1 MKYIFGPVP
10 SRRLGMSL
18 GTDIISFKT
27 CTLDCIYCQLGV
39 TTVKTLER
47 QSFVPKDE
55 VLNELKDFLS
65 GQNRHIDFITLSG
78 SGEPT
83 LSSDIGDI
91 IHQIK
96 SFTNIPVAVL
106 TNGSLLF
113 RDDVRQDLMEAD
125 MVAPSLDS
133 ITDESFQKV
142 NRPCKG
148 LTEELIIE
156 GLIRFSHEFKGK
168 IWLEIMIVKGI
179 NDSLEELKK
188 IAALTHTLRL
198 DKIHLNTVVRPPAE
212 KFAQA
217 VTAEEMKEI
226 ITLFDERAEI
236 IAEIDKPVVDTL
248 QHKNMEGEILS
259 LLKRRPCTIEDIS
272 NSLGIHRNEA
282 IKYVE
287 KLMISGSIGRVKQG
301 EKWFYEKMSEI

>member
-168 IWLEIMIVKGI
+168 IWLEIMIMKGI

>member
-1 MKYIFGPVP
+1 M
-10 SRRLGMSL
+10 
-18 GTDIISFKT
+18 
-27 CTLDCIYCQLGV
+27 
-39 TTVKTLER
+39 
-47 QSFVPKDE
+47 
-55 VLNELKDFLS
+55 
-65 GQNRHIDFITLSG
+65 
-78 SGEPT
+78 
-83 LSSDIGDI
+83 
-91 IHQIK
+91 
-96 SFTNIPVAVL
+96 
-106 TNGSLLF
+106 
-113 RDDVRQDLMEAD
+113 
-125 MVAPSLDS
+125 
-133 ITDESFQKV
+133 
-142 NRPCKG
+142 
-148 LTEELIIE
+148 
-156 GLIRFSHEFKGK
+156 
-168 IWLEIMIVKGI
+168 KGI